1 MSLRNQ
7 QKSAARRNCLKLP
20 DITGAARPMKMGT
33 IASLWHYD
41 LARDPSRLSANLR

>member
-7 QKSAARRNCLKLP
+7 QELSGSRKCLVLP
-20 DITGAARPMKMGT
+20 DIAGAARPMKMGT

-41 LARDPSRLSANLR
+41 LARDPSRFSANLR